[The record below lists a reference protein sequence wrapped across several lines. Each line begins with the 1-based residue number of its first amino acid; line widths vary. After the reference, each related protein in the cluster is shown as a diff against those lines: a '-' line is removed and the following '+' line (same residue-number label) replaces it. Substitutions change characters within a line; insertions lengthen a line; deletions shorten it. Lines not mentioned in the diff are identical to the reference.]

1 MATYTK
7 TCARGAAFN
16 WRARFYNTDRT
27 VYDLTD
33 KTVKFR
39 VGVEA
44 GAQELEVTGSIA
56 VPTNG
61 VATGQLTG
69 AQTATLAVGDHSF
82 HVAVYET
89 AGSVPLFRDITG
101 TLTILPVIGGTL

>member
-7 TCARGAAFN
+7 SCPRGAKFD
-16 WRARFYNTDRT
+16 WRAQFYNSDRT

-44 GAQELEVTGSIA
+44 GAQELEITATVA
-56 VPTNG
+56 VPTSG
-61 VATGQLTG
+61 VATGTLTG
-69 AQTATLAVGDHSF
+69 AQTATLAVGEHSF
-82 HVAVYET
+82 HVGVYET
-89 AGSVPLFRDITG
+89 AGLVPLFREITG
-101 TLTILPVIGGTL
+101 TLTITPVIGGTL